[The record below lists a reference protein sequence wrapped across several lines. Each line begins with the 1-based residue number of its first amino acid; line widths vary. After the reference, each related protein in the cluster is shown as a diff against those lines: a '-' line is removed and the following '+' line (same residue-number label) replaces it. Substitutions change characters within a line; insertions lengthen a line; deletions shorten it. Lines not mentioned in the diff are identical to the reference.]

1 MVAAAAVDDWR
12 VRCVRRLSVRP
23 SVTSRSYRVASSAGR
38 RRITPSICFILMA
51 GLSADRRGLLTAI
64 DCRFGRTDVR
74 LLLLLLLLLRVYHC
88 THSARCGAGVIT
100 ASCVRR

>member
-1 MVAAAAVDDWR
+1 
-12 VRCVRRLSVRP
+12 
-23 SVTSRSYRVASSAGR
+23 
-38 RRITPSICFILMA
+38 MA

-74 LLLLLLLLLRVYHC
+74 LPPPPLLLLLLLLLLRVYHC